1 MKSSS
6 IFEPSPT
13 KILALVA
20 ILLGAVA
27 VLGDPHGGGVVKLD
41 TRELARIVEDEVDH
55 VTVQDLAERI
65 IEGRTDFRLIDL
77 RDADSYAEYHIPG
90 AEWVPVGQLPDYP
103 LYKNEEII
111 LYSGG
116 GIHSAQAW
124 FLLRAKG
131 YPGVYILLGGLNTW
145 REEVLFPSPPTADSP
160 DELAAFERASFVSR
174 HFGGSPR
181 TTGTAAAA
189 APMEMPK
196 VDLPASTPVVHK
208 KKKKAKEGC

>member
-1 MKSSS
+1 MRTSS
-6 IFEPSPT
+6 IFEPSPK

-27 VLGDPHGGGVVKLD
+27 VFGDPYRGGVVTLD

-55 VTVQDLAERI
+55 VTVQELAERI

-90 AEWVPVGQLPDYP
+90 AEWVPVGELPDYP
-103 LYKNEEII
+103 LFKNEEII

-145 REEVLFPSPPTADSP
+145 QDEVLFPEPPIAGSP
-160 DELAAFERASFVSR
+160 DEMAAFERASFVSR
-174 HFGGSPR
+174 YFGGSPR
-181 TTGTAAAA
+181 TQGAAAET

-196 VDLPASTPVVHK
+196 IDLPASAPVVHK

>member
-1 MKSSS
+1 MNSSS
-6 IFEPSPT
+6 LFEPSLT

-41 TRELARIVEDEVDH
+41 TRELARIVEGEVDH

-77 RDADSYAEYHIPG
+77 RDAASYAEYHIPG

-103 LYKNEEII
+103 LFKNEEII

-124 FLLRAKG
+124 FLLRAEG

-145 REEVLFPSPPTADSP
+145 REEVLFPSPPTAGGP

-174 HFGGSPR
+174 YFGGSPR
-181 TTGTAAAA
+181 TEGTTAEA

-196 VDLPASTPVVHK
+196 VDLPASAPVVHK